1 MRLPSIALLGLLG
14 SMAVAPV
21 SAETGDRWLV
31 YEGTGG
37 PGDGVRIVLISGD
50 EEYRSEEALPQLAAI
65 LAFRHGF
72 HCTVLFAIDPE
83 TGIINPNEQ
92 TNIPGLETLGTADL
106 VLVFTRLRSLP
117 DDQMKWIDEYLLS
130 GRPVIGLRTATH
142 AFRPPDSVLRTQR
155 QHREA
160 VLAAEQAGSTPPAL
174 AIEDEQWGRFG
185 HYGDGYSGPRTAWEG
200 GFGRLVLGERWVAHH
215 GRHKH
220 ESTRGIAAPGAAVRP
235 ILRGVAPGSIWGP
248 TDVYRVRLPL
258 PGDARPL
265 VLGQVVER
273 RGEFDEQD
281 PFFGMRPD
289 DGPPAATKNDPM
301 MPVAWTKTY
310 RVPGGTPGR
319 VFATTLGASTDLLS
333 AGLRRLIVNAV
344 YWSLG
349 KAEEIPGGGA
359 AVDLV
364 GRYEPTQYGFLS
376 TEHHQ
381 STGRRPAD
389 LRVGLFLSKNSN
401 GAESSNP

>member
-1 MRLPSIALLGLLG
+1 MRVLSIALLGLLG
-14 SMAVAPV
+14 SLAVASV
-21 SAETGDRWLV
+21 SAETGNRWLV

-72 HCTVLFAIDPE
+72 HCTVLFGIDPE

-92 TNIPGLETLGTADL
+92 TNIPGLETLETADL
-106 VLVFTRLRSLP
+106 IIVFTRFRSLP
-117 DDQMKWIDEYLLS
+117 DDQMIWIDEYLLS

-160 VLAAEQAGSTPPAL
+160 VLAAEQAGSTPPTL
-174 AIEDEQWGRFG
+174 VIEDEQWGRFG

-220 ESTRGIAAPGAAVRP
+220 ESTRGIAAPGMVGHP
-235 ILRGVAPGSIWGP
+235 ILRGVAPGSVWGP
-248 TDVYRVRLPL
+248 TDVYRVSLPL
-258 PGDARPL
+258 SGDVRPL
-265 VLGQVVER
+265 VLGEVVER
-273 RGEFDEQD
+273 RGDFDEQD
-281 PFFGMRPD
+281 SFFGMRPN
-289 DGPPAATKNDPM
+289 DGPPAAAKNDPM

-310 RVPGGTPGR
+310 RVPGGKQGR

-349 KAEEIPGGGA
+349 KAEEIPGRGA

-376 TEHHQ
+376 AKHHQ

-389 LRVGLFLSKNSN
+389 LRVEPVL
-401 GAESSNP
+401 EE

>member
-31 YEGTGG
+31 YEGIGG

-142 AFRPPDSVLRTQR
+142 AFRPPDATATPRGRTR
-155 QHREA
+155 RGA
-160 VLAAEQAGSTPPAL
+160 
-174 AIEDEQWGRFG
+174 
-185 HYGDGYSGPRTAWEG
+185 
-200 GFGRLVLGERWVAHH
+200 GRLHAAGAGDRGRAVGTVRALRRRILRAADGVGGRLRPSRAGRERWIAHH

-220 ESTRGIAAPGAAVRP
+220 ESTRGIAAPGAAGHP

-273 RGEFDEQD
+273 RGDFDEQD

-289 DGPPAATKNDPM
+289 DGPPAAAKNDPM

-310 RVPGGTPGR
+310 RVPGGKPGR

-389 LRVGLFLSKNSN
+389 LRVEPGRKY
-401 GAESSNP
+401 EE